1 MKMSVLTADEV
12 KRRRLARGWSIRR
25 FQMEL
30 DAPKAMIARFERS
43 GPAGDEERLMV
54 LSVLGRCGEE
64 ESPHGPGC
72 AVRDCSCECHLEFS
86 DEDEEIVATTWR
98 GLTKGTSCRIVGPK
112 GGRVTTPYTFVRY
125 YRNPGQEYVELT
137 GPRGET
143 RTVRPDS
150 VRDANGRELTGAP
163 VG

>member
-1 MKMSVLTADEV
+1 MSVLTAEEIR
-12 KRRRLARGWSIRR
+12 RRRLARGWSIKR
-25 FQMEL
+25 FQTEL
-30 DAPKAMIARFERS
+30 DAPKATIARFERS
-43 GPAGDEERLMV
+43 GPAGKEERLLV

-64 ESPHGPGC
+64 ESPHGYDC
-72 AVRDCSCECHLEFS
+72 AVKDCSCECHLPYT
-86 DEDEEIVATTWR
+86 EDGEVVATTWR
-98 GLTKGTSCRIVGPK
+98 GLTGGTSCRIVGPK
-112 GGRVTTPYTFVRY
+112 GGRVQTPYTFVRY

-143 RTVRPDS
+143 RTVRPDN